1 MKKIPKIDIRSTR
14 ERLCDLLFRPGSMP
28 SSERRVALLSA
39 MVAWENEHPDGV
51 LVNAHHCANL
61 HKDKDLRVL
70 VKQSKLSVHRVHTG
84 KFRHARFAETYL
96 RVVR

>member
-1 MKKIPKIDIRSTR
+1 MKKTPPIDIRSCR
-14 ERLCDLLFRPGSMP
+14 EKLCDLLFRPGIMP
-28 SSERRVALLSA
+28 SSERRESLIKAMLS
-39 MVAWENEHPDGV
+39 WENEHPDGV

-70 VKQSKLSVHRVHTG
+70 VKQGKLSVHRVHTG

>member
-1 MKKIPKIDIRSTR
+1 MKKIPKVDIRSTR

-28 SSERRVALLSA
+28 SATRRA
-39 MVAWENEHPDGV
+39 MLIDAMIAWEAEYPEGV
-51 LVNAHHCANL
+51 LVNAHYCANL

-70 VKQSKLSVHRVHTG
+70 LKQGKLYTQRVHTG